1 MPHSKRLMK
10 SVAKTLDQYKER
22 FHKLARKLPPSV
34 TIWKILFGVWCAS
47 LAWICSSVL
56 LDWYVG
62 IVGEW
67 LNLTTSFIE
76 CQPLLNWLIVLF
88 IIISGFHLTNI
99 LWKTRAKNLF
109 AFFSAIIFL
118 ILVNHWPGYY
128 VALITP
134 ITYLWIIN
142 LLTCCIIAIYL
153 INISCY
159 ISWKTKCTE
168 HRGIP
173 IWQPKHVVDG
183 RECLAKSM
191 AKMIMESPMRE
202 QSFAVGIEAGWG
214 EGKTTVLSQIEE
226 AVVDNMIVVKFN
238 PWSATSPKM
247 LIGEFFEALYD
258 ALSPTNSSLGK
269 ALSSYSELLQG
280 INELSEIPFLSSM
293 LEKLKAPDKS
303 TQSLRKKI
311 EYDLQRLDKGVLVLI
326 DDLDRLDADELFE
339 TLRLIRNTADFKNL
353 AYVVTYDRRYIVK
366 LLARK
371 GIDDGEKYI
380 EKIFTTSI
388 TLPSY
393 EPYILPLVVQGLIK
407 EKFGADETTYE
418 ALSYLISRKWG
429 NHGRYIL
436 SDFIFNY
443 RDALRLANQISQD
456 LEILKGNAPT
466 FMRDFNVRDWY
477 CLELIK
483 FRFPEEYKNLKQL
496 PNKYLD
502 VIQHNDVGRISLKDD
517 VNEAP
522 AALKGLLDLMFGK
535 HLGER
540 VPNTSIKYEAHFY
553 NYFALRI
560 LSTEVKTSEFHTL
573 IRDKAR
579 DLSFGLRELKE
590 RNPRV
595 YKSMRNQFRSFDLRN
610 ENRETV
616 LRYIRGLI
624 EWSALTQDEYMLS
637 VIHGL
642 SLKSFPNS
650 MSGEV
655 REAFAIALT
664 AQLPNIERL
673 EFACKLIMS
682 CSPKPTEPGKDPDE
696 NDISLI
702 DADHAF
708 QLSQT
713 IFDTEM
719 TLGTVNVDSLANPH
733 SPLYVMLF
741 NLVTTEFFEEYPE
754 VEHYVLDYALNQI
767 DFKIREKEQFKGTNL
782 TAFKNAF
789 APEYVEES
797 SEAAEYNEDSAR
809 EKLYRMFG
817 RNENVRHIINNWFKG
832 TDSQKSKVE
841 KALRVSK

>member
-1 MPHSKRLMK
+1 MNIK
-10 SVAKTLDQYKER
+10 VFNWVKER
-22 FHKLARKLPPSV
+22 LRKLKGKLPQS
-34 TIWKILFGVWCAS
+34 ISGWNILFGVWIVLMTWA
-47 LAWICSSVL
+47 CSSIIIDFYIGL
-56 LDWYVG
+56 F
-62 IVGEW
+62 GEW
-67 LNLTTSFIE
+67 LNQFALYIDE
-76 CQPLLNWLIVLF
+76 NGMLNFLIVLSIVACGLRLAIF
-88 IIISGFHLTNI
+88 IWHNKTINPILIISSLCIVI
-99 LWKTRAKNLF
+99 LANK
-109 AFFSAIIFL
+109 
-118 ILVNHWPGYY
+118 WPGYY
-128 VALITP
+128 VTILFP
-134 ITYLWIIN
+134 ITYQWVIN
-142 LLTCCIIAIYL
+142 LILGLALVVCIC
-153 INISCY
+153 NILRY
-159 ISWKTKCTE
+159 VSWRPSESKHE
-168 HRGIP
+168 GLP
-173 IWQPKHVVDG
+173 VWQPKHVVDG
-183 RECLAKSM
+183 RENLATSL
-191 AKMIMESPMRE
+191 ANLILETPIRE
-202 QSFAVGIEAGWG
+202 LSFAVGIEAGWG

-226 AVVDNMIVVKFN
+226 AVGDNMIVVKFN

-269 ALSSYSELLQG
+269 ELSSYSELLQG
-280 INELSEIPFLSSM
+280 INELSEIPFLSSL
-293 LEKLKAPDKS
+293 LEKLKAPDES

-311 EYDLQRLDKGVLVLI
+311 EEDLQRLDKGVLVLI

-353 AYVVTYDRRYIVK
+353 AYVVTYDRSYVVN
-366 LLARK
+366 LLGRK

-393 EPYILPLVVQGLIK
+393 EPYILPLVVQSLIK
-407 EKFGADETTYE
+407 EKFESDEPTYE
-418 ALSYLISRKWG
+418 ALGHLISRRWG

-456 LEILKGNAPT
+456 LEILKSNAPT
-466 FMRDFNVRDWY
+466 FMRDFNIRDWY

-483 FRFPEEYKNLKQL
+483 FRFPEEYKNMKQL
-496 PNKYLD
+496 PNKNLD
-502 VIQHNDVGRISLKDD
+502 VMRHSDVGRISLKESA
-517 VNEAP
+517 NEAP
-522 AALKGLLDLMFGK
+522 ANLKGLLDLMFGE
-535 HLGER
+535 HMGEH

-610 ENRETV
+610 ENRETL

-650 MSGEV
+650 MSSEV
-655 REAFAIALT
+655 RETFAIALT
-664 AQLPNIERL
+664 AQLPNVERL

-682 CSPKPTEPGKDPDE
+682 CSPKPIEQGKDPDE

-702 DADHAF
+702 DADHAY
-708 QLSQT
+708 QLSRT
-713 IFDTEM
+713 LFDTEM
-719 TLGTVNVDSLANPH
+719 SLGKIDVDSLANPH

-741 NLVTTEFFEEYPE
+741 NLVTTNVFDDYIGIG
-754 VEHYVLDYALNQI
+754 HYVFDYASNQI
-767 DFKIREKEQFKGTNL
+767 DLRIMEDEQFKGTNL
-782 TAFKNAF
+782 TGFKNEF

-797 SEAAEYNEDSAR
+797 PEATADSEESAR
-809 EKLYRMFG
+809 EKIYRMFD

-832 TDSQKSKVE
+832 TDAQKSQVE
-841 KALRVSK
+841 KALRVNKLESK